1 MFFFYPYLLQTI
13 ESKIVLLVYHCF
25 SFTHRVLYAE
35 CSFYIFGTLFSA
47 QVLLFDTTEMPVA
60 LNCTLRTCC
69 ILLRSLSKCKFSH
82 SPIVY
87 TWILLTHTESIYGAV
102 CNLAVC
108 ADFVSYL
115 CCVYAY
121 GHGMWRQTTARNWK
135 CHSQWWLGCHEW
147 EMVTVC
153 VCVCWR
159 ASQF

>member
-1 MFFFYPYLLQTI
+1 MQMDLECFFFIHTSFKQSNRKSFY
-13 ESKIVLLVYHCF
+13 
-25 SFTHRVLYAE
+25 SFTIVFLPPIRVLYAE

-121 GHGMWRQTTARNWK
+121 GHGM
-135 CHSQWWLGCHEW
+135 
-147 EMVTVC
+147 
-153 VCVCWR
+153 
-159 ASQF
+159 